1 MQINHSVTIDI
12 PIEDK
17 RYSKRLL
24 VELLSNL
31 LDNLRGR
38 SKDCIK
44 FMIWGYNRAQEVFS
58 MVVKNREGIVWKITF
73 IVVLVLGLS
82 LGACGNGDQGE
93 AQAQVFERGV
103 RTYDIVPNT
112 FQLQSNTDPTIV
124 VTGEATQYTL
134 VDDGR
139 VIFTANDPTG
149 ARNIV
154 LDPGDIVIERPM
166 ANSVTV
172 VTQRNRLS

>member
-1 MQINHSVTIDI
+1 
-12 PIEDK
+12 
-17 RYSKRLL
+17 
-24 VELLSNL
+24 
-31 LDNLRGR
+31 
-38 SKDCIK
+38 
-44 FMIWGYNRAQEVFS
+44 
-58 MVVKNREGIVWKITF
+58 MVVQKREGIVWKITF

-82 LGACGNGDQGE
+82 LGACGNVDRGE
-93 AQAQVFERGV
+93 AQVFERGV

-124 VTGEATQYTL
+124 VTGEATKYTL

-139 VIFTANDPTG
+139 VIFTANDTTG
-149 ARNIV
+149 NRNIV
-154 LDPGDIVIERPM
+154 LDPDDIVIERPM

>member
-1 MQINHSVTIDI
+1 
-12 PIEDK
+12 
-17 RYSKRLL
+17 
-24 VELLSNL
+24 
-31 LDNLRGR
+31 
-38 SKDCIK
+38 
-44 FMIWGYNRAQEVFS
+44 
-58 MVVKNREGIVWKITF
+58 MVVQNREGIVWKITF

-82 LGACGNGDQGE
+82 LGACGNVDRGE
-93 AQAQVFERGV
+93 AQVFERGV

-124 VTGEATQYTL
+124 VTGEATKYTL

-139 VIFTANDPTG
+139 VIFTANDTTG
-149 ARNIV
+149 NRNIV
-154 LDPGDIVIERPM
+154 LDPDDIVIERPM

>member
-1 MQINHSVTIDI
+1 
-12 PIEDK
+12 
-17 RYSKRLL
+17 
-24 VELLSNL
+24 
-31 LDNLRGR
+31 
-38 SKDCIK
+38 
-44 FMIWGYNRAQEVFS
+44 
-58 MVVKNREGIVWKITF
+58 MVVQNREGIVWKITF

-82 LGACGNGDQGE
+82 LGACGNVDRGE
-93 AQAQVFERGV
+93 AQVFERGV

-124 VTGEATQYTL
+124 VTGEATKYTL

-139 VIFTANDPTG
+139 VIFTANDTTG
-149 ARNIV
+149 NRNIV
-154 LDPGDIVIERPM
+154 LDPDDIVIERPT

>member
-1 MQINHSVTIDI
+1 
-12 PIEDK
+12 
-17 RYSKRLL
+17 
-24 VELLSNL
+24 
-31 LDNLRGR
+31 
-38 SKDCIK
+38 
-44 FMIWGYNRAQEVFS
+44 
-58 MVVKNREGIVWKITF
+58 MVVQNREGIVWKITF
-73 IVVLVLGLS
+73 ILVLVLGLS
-82 LGACGNGDQGE
+82 LAGCGESYLDPGGGGGE

-103 RTYDIVPNT
+103 KTYDIVPNT

>member
-1 MQINHSVTIDI
+1 
-12 PIEDK
+12 
-17 RYSKRLL
+17 
-24 VELLSNL
+24 
-31 LDNLRGR
+31 
-38 SKDCIK
+38 
-44 FMIWGYNRAQEVFS
+44 
-58 MVVKNREGIVWKITF
+58 MVVKNRKGIVWKITF

-82 LGACGNGDQGE
+82 LPGCGESYLDPGGGGGGGE

-103 RTYDIVPNT
+103 KTYDIVPNT

-139 VIFTANDPTG
+139 VIFTANDTTG
-149 ARNIV
+149 NRNIF

>member
-1 MQINHSVTIDI
+1 
-12 PIEDK
+12 
-17 RYSKRLL
+17 
-24 VELLSNL
+24 
-31 LDNLRGR
+31 
-38 SKDCIK
+38 
-44 FMIWGYNRAQEVFS
+44 

-93 AQAQVFERGV
+93 AQAQIGRGV
-103 RTYDIVPNT
+103 RTYEIISNT
-112 FQLQSNTDPTIV
+112 FQLRFDTDPTIV

-139 VIFTANDPTG
+139 VLFTANDATG

-154 LDPGDIVIERPM
+154 LEPDDIVIERPM
-166 ANSVTV
+166 ADSVTI
-172 VTQRNRLS
+172 VTQANRLI